1 MGKKKPPNWADI
13 KTRRVVNGESWDA
26 IRAVYDVP
34 LSTLKSKASREGWR
48 NDAQQVATELRESA
62 KSQLKEL
69 CDVTLRVH
77 LKFMKG
83 LEPQIADIQNPYLFD
98 GERTNSLY
106 QTAMNNSVKLMLAA
120 LKAEEEKPEDEQ
132 AASSAVYRS
141 VYQISEP
148 DAASNGDPQGE
159 AASTLESGDTGTQ
172 ERQDDASD

>member
-26 IRAVYDVP
+26 ITAIYDVP
-34 LSTLKSKASREGWR
+34 LSTLQSRASREGWR
-48 NDAQQVATELRESA
+48 KETQEFAKNLRESVEDE
-62 KSQLKEL
+62 LKAL
-69 CDVTLRVH
+69 CSVTMRVH
-77 LKFMKG
+77 RKFMEN

-98 GERTNSLY
+98 GERTNSLF

-120 LKAEEEKPEDEQ
+120 LKTEEEKPEDEQ

-159 AASTLESGDTGTQ
+159 AASTMESGDIGAQ
-172 ERQDDASD
+172 ER